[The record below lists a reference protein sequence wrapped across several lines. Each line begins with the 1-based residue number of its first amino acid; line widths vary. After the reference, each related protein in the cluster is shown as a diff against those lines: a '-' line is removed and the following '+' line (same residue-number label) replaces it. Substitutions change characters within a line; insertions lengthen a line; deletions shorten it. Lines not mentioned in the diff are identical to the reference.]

1 MRKGVSGI
9 KNVRLMKWAAYY
21 KIGVA
26 WNLLLGFPG
35 ETEEDYEQQLDLI
48 KQISHLP
55 PPLGASRISL
65 QRFSPNFTH
74 AAEIG
79 FDNVRPIE
87 PYGYIYPEGID
98 TRRIAYFFEYNARD
112 TLPDTAY
119 APTRD
124 EIARWRTQWRRDVKP
139 SLTYT
144 IQGDRLS
151 ILDARQPEAP
161 RAHKFDALAARV
173 YEFCSDTDR
182 SLANIRDHLVDEP
195 ISDDGLKEVLGRFL
209 LHGLMC
215 EDDGTFLSLAL
226 PNQPGL

>member
-1 MRKGVSGI
+1 MGMAYRSKSPARILNEIDALARRYKTRYLGAVDNILDHHHIEGVFGALAAQSKGYKFFYEVKANLRREQIRLLAAGGIRRVQPGIESLNSHILKLMRKGVSGI

-21 KIGVA
+21 KMGVA

-87 PYGYIYPEGID
+87 LIRLYLSRRYRHSSDRVFLRIQREGHFAGHRLCAD
-98 TRRIAYFFEYNARD
+98 PGRD
-112 TLPDTAY
+112 
-119 APTRD
+119 R
-124 EIARWRTQWRRDVKP
+124 
-139 SLTYT
+139 
-144 IQGDRLS
+144 
-151 ILDARQPEAP
+151 
-161 RAHKFDALAARV
+161 ALADAV
-173 YEFCSDTDR
+173 
-182 SLANIRDHLVDEP
+182 A
-195 ISDDGLKEVLGRFL
+195 
-209 LHGLMC
+209 
-215 EDDGTFLSLAL
+215 
-226 PNQPGL
+226 